1 MNSGS
6 ARPEPDGKRYRFGF
20 LLNTTIGNQT
30 RYLNLRKYAEH
41 DDEIDFT
48 WAPVS
53 HYTPPDLPSRLRFL
67 PDPLFLRAR
76 LLQQAQPVLG
86 KLNELDA
93 VMVHLFEADLLLAL
107 RSCWRKGPIHVSS
120 TDEAPV
126 TDRST
131 YPLYPHELNKPV
143 WRQKLRLALDL
154 WRVKHTDQFIPF
166 SAWVAGVLTRDCG
179 VPASKVHPLHVGLD
193 LDLWHAPP
201 KPRTAGPRLKLLF
214 VGADFSRKGGELLL
228 EVFAKRFQ
236 DSAELHLVTRQA
248 PKALPAHVH
257 VHADFV
263 PNDPRLVELYAE
275 VDVLVIPTTAD
286 TGPLWVFMEAM
297 SMGLPIIGTDTGA
310 NTELVRHGDTG
321 LVVGIGDAEALAT
334 AIRTLADDPA
344 LRARM
349 GARGR
354 ELIET
359 RYSARVNVP
368 RILRVMKD
376 AVDAKRALGDATRSA
391 AA

>member
-1 MNSGS
+1 MTAGP
-6 ARPEPDGKRYRFGF
+6 ARHDPDRKPYRFGF
-20 LLNTTIGNQT
+20 VLNTTLGNQT
-30 RYLNLRKYAEH
+30 RYLNLRKYAEL
-41 DDEIDFT
+41 DASIDFT

-67 PDPLFLRAR
+67 PGPLFLRAR
-76 LLQQAQPVLG
+76 VLQQAQPVLG
-86 KLNELDA
+86 KLKELDA
-93 VMVHLFEADLLLAL
+93 VMVHLFEVDLLLAL

-131 YPLYPHELNKPV
+131 YPLYPDELNKPV

-154 WRVKHTDQFIPF
+154 WRVRHTDRFIPF

-179 VPASKVHPLHVGLD
+179 VPESRVDPLHVGLD
-193 LDLWHAPP
+193 LDVWQAPTQ
-201 KPRTAGPRLKLLF
+201 PRTPGPRVKLLF
-214 VGADFSRKGGELLL
+214 VGGDFVRKGGNLLL
-228 EVFAKRFQ
+228 DVFTMHFQ

-248 PKALPAHVH
+248 PKELPPHVH

-321 LVVGIGDAEALAT
+321 LVVGIGDGEALAA
-334 AIRTLADDPA
+334 AIRTLAADPA

-359 RYSARVNVP
+359 RYSARINVP
-368 RILRVMKD
+368 RILKVMKD
-376 AVDAKRALGDATRSA
+376 AVDAKRALDGTGSATA
-391 AA
+391 